1 MFSAFIPCSTL
12 ANIAEPAF
20 AFTTVDDALVSTS
33 SRSSSPPAA
42 AAAGLGLVAAAV
54 SPGGVKLNL
63 NEGAGAAASLP
74 KSPNGL
80 PGAEEALPEKRAAV
94 AGPAPPGAG
103 AACGALK
110 VNDGLEPPVGGFAAV
125 PGASNLKTDVAPPPL
140 TTAGDVWLS
149 CSPPPAAVVTLRYNS
164 TSWSF
169 VTRFATLV
177 ACPVSF
183 WAARNSASAFSWSQV
198 MSILLL
204 TASPLAAVSVQ
215 GPIFKIW

>member
-80 PGAEEALPEKRAAV
+80 PGAE
-94 AGPAPPGAG
+94 G
-103 AACGALK
+103 AAREEGGGEGRRRRYGARLRRW
-110 VNDGLEPPVGGFAAV
+110 VNDGLEPPGAGLPRARGF
-125 PGASNLKTDVAPPPL
+125 KFETDVDPH
-140 TTAGDVWLS
+140 
-149 CSPPPAAVVTLRYNS
+149 
-164 TSWSF
+164 
-169 VTRFATLV
+169 
-177 ACPVSF
+177 
-183 WAARNSASAFSWSQV
+183 
-198 MSILLL
+198 
-204 TASPLAAVSVQ
+204 
-215 GPIFKIW
+215 